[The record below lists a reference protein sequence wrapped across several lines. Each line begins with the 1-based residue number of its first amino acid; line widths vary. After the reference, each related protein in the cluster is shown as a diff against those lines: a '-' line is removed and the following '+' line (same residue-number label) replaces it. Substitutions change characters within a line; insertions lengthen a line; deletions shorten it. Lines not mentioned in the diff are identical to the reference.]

1 MSVLI
6 AVLGLLAAGAVYLA
20 ATRPC
25 LSHHHHHRHLRRA
38 RHRWAP

>member
-6 AVLGLLAAGAVYLA
+6 AVLGLLAAGVVYLA

-25 LSHHHHHRHLRRA
+25 LSHHHHRHLRRT